1 MSIAPEMAG
10 RAVKIRNAYQRCNC
24 YSWNLKLML
33 IRWRK
38 GEAGAEALAFMT
50 LRSVLGLA
58 SYQPLA
64 SPSGNPRMMSRLTGD
79 GNDFAP
85 AERAKTI
92 PGSANPDRSCFGTLL
107 SRWSDKINECRGESQ
122 AVDILRAASGDLSAL
137 IKH

>member
-1 MSIAPEMAG
+1 VSIAPEMAG

-85 AERAKTI
+85 AERRGRRFRARLI
-92 PGSANPDRSCFGTLL
+92 PTG
-107 SRWSDKINECRGESQ
+107 
-122 AVDILRAASGDLSAL
+122 AASAHYSVAGQTRSMSAEASRKPSISCGL
-137 IKH
+137 PAAIYLL